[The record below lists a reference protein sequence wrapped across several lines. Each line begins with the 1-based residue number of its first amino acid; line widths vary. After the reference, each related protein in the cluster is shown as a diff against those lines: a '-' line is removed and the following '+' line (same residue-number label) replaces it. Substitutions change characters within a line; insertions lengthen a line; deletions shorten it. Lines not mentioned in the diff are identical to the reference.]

1 MKKVLLAT
9 TMIVAGASIAAA
21 EVTLSGDARM
31 GVISAGS
38 DNPLTPAIDEGGLA
52 FTSRARIMFTFAGET
67 DGGLAFGGSFRAND
81 AGAAAGGT
89 AGSIFLS
96 GAFGKISMG
105 DVDGAAQMATGN
117 VSDVGFTGLGDMNES
132 TFLGA
137 GGLNNVAQNF
147 AAGPADPL
155 ETTDPT
161 ALYEYSFGDFTV
173 YASHTNTRFTTSGT
187 AAAPTGLNSN
197 ATAYAIGGKYTFG
210 DYVVGLGYE
219 NLSGFISPAPLAG
232 ANSVVTPLNG
242 AKPRDNTDL
251 DHVVLTLQGTFAGI
265 TVKGLYGQ
273 ASGTLAGANIK
284 TRVNNGKQYALS
296 ATYVTGAISSTAYYT
311 DDSAL
316 GGTAAY
322 GLGAAYDLGGG
333 AQVAGGVARTKVV
346 GRDST
351 TYDLGVKFSF

>member
-137 GGLNNVAQNF
+137 GGLNNVAQ
-147 AAGPADPL
+147 AIVGAGAADPL

-173 YASHTNTRFTTSGT
+173 YASHTNTRPLVGGTPTT
-187 AAAPTGLNSN
+187 LISN

-219 NLSGFISPAPLAG
+219 NLSGFIAPGGAAAG
-232 ANSVVTPLNG
+232 ANVLG